1 MADAI
6 RWKNSDWYCN
16 GVLDGSTPVAR
27 VFENEQALAFH
38 APPDHH
44 NEQFKTHVYVIPKR
58 HVATL
63 LDLGIADGE
72 LLAGLMAAVQGAA
85 HALGLDTA
93 GNGFQLRAN
102 VLPPD
107 QHTGHIHL
115 HLLSGQRD

>member
-6 RWKNSDWYCN
+6 RWKNPDWYCN
-16 GVLDGSTPVAR
+16 GVLDGSKPVER

-58 HVATL
+58 HVMTL
-63 LDLGIADGE
+63 LDLGIADGA
-72 LLAGLMAAVQGAA
+72 LLAGLLAAVQGAA

-93 GNGFQLRAN
+93 GNGFILRAN
-102 VLPPD
+102 VLPPH
-107 QHTGHIHL
+107 QHTGHIHIHIL
-115 HLLSGQRD
+115 AGGAD